1 MTKCPFRIV
10 DEINQGMDPV
20 NERKVY
26 LQLVQAACRP
36 GTPQCFLMTP
46 KLLPGLPF
54 TSDVQTLQIWN
65 GTTIRQCAQS
75 YKKVGRLQTSLS
87 GGGCGGSSATGC
99 RELQAFDV

>member
-1 MTKCPFRIV
+1 
-10 DEINQGMDPV
+10 MDPV

-75 YKKVGRLQTSLS
+75 YKKVGRFQTSLS
-87 GGGCGGSSATGC
+87 GGGCADVCMQSDLLGKRPRITAMTG
-99 RELQAFDV
+99 